1 MRRQYWVL
9 PLLAAFAMSA
19 ASLAGEKEVRIG
31 FIAPTTGTFAGFGK
45 MMTDG
50 AILALEE
57 VDYKAG
63 GVPVKFIIE
72 DNRLDNELSVTKA
85 KKLDEQDH
93 VHVISGLVSGSTGL
107 SVHDWA
113 TKTGMPMVFAY
124 SAPEDITMRL
134 ATFNSLRPTW
144 TGAQP
149 MDPFGYWLAKH
160 KGLKRIYMIGEDY
173 SYPYNQAGG
182 FKRGF
187 YRGGGEEVKTIW
199 HPTGTDDFSSIIAQ
213 IPRSGYDAV
222 LYNGAGSDAVAFV
235 KQFVEFGLLDDTQL
249 LGQSNTFEMSDL
261 PAMPEDIADRGCYS
275 GMQNADNLDFPNA
288 VKFREAYQ
296 KRFGGLPSTAAE
308 HAYMSIKFILKAVA
322 ALGGDVSDRAK
333 FIAQMRKTDML
344 DAPRGPVTLDSYG
357 NAVHTIYLREV
368 KRNPAGGMWNEAFAK
383 IENISQFG
391 PYDPETYM
399 KQPPDTRSYPPD
411 LAKDMPAEML
421 KDVNPYTYIPMK

>member
-1 MRRQYWVL
+1 MRKT
-9 PLLAAFAMSA
+9 LLLSALFLLCATAF
-19 ASLAGEKEVRIG
+19 AGEKEIRIG

-57 VDYKAG
+57 ANYQAA

-85 KKLDEQDH
+85 KKLDEQDKA
-93 VHVISGLVSGSTGL
+93 HVISGLVSGSTGL

-113 TKTGMPMVFAY
+113 TRTGMPMVFAY
-124 SAPEDITMRL
+124 AAPEDITMRL
-134 ATFNSLRPTW
+134 ATNNSLRPTW

-187 YRGGGEEVKTIW
+187 YRGGGEEVKTVW

-235 KQFVEFGLLDDTQL
+235 KQFVEFGLLDDMEL

-261 PAMPEDIADRGCYS
+261 PAMPTDIADRGCYS
-275 GMQNADNLDFPNA
+275 GMQNADNLTFPEA

-308 HAYMSIKFILKAVA
+308 HAYMSIKFILRAA
-322 ALGGDVSDRAK
+322 EALGGDVSNRDA

-344 DAPRGPVTLDSYG
+344 DSPRGPVTLDKFG
-357 NAVHTIYLREV
+357 NAVHSIYLREV
-368 KRNPAGGMWNEAFAK
+368 RTNPAGGMWNEAFARVEK
-383 IENISQFG
+383 VSQFG
-391 PYDPETYM
+391 PYDADLYM
-399 KQPPDTRSYPPD
+399 KQPPDDRNYPPD
-411 LAKDMPAEML
+411 TRAAMPKEML
-421 KDVNPYTYIPMK
+421 EDVNPYNYIPME